1 MVTIQT
7 VLESVKNYLPSA
19 DLERIARAFDFA
31 NEAHKNQKRF
41 SGEPYIIHPLSVAS
55 ILTDFHPDED
65 TIIAALLHDVVE
77 DTEHTIE
84 DIERN
89 FGPQVKNLC
98 WGMVKLSKVRSKLN
112 DPQVNNLRKL
122 FLAMAKDFRVVL
134 LKLCDRLHN
143 IKTLEFV
150 RPEKRIR
157 IAQETLNV
165 YAPIA
170 GRLGIYSLKT
180 QLEDMCFKYTNPEA
194 YTNIANQLIESEK
207 WREQY
212 IENAKKVIAENLRS
226 EGISA
231 NVDGRVKSIYSIY
244 RKMFKKEKN
253 SLGEIFDIFAMR
265 VVLPDI
271 YKYGKEYT
279 GHLYT
284 ALGVIHKNSTPL
296 ANRFKDYI
304 AVPKINGYRSLHT
317 TVMGLGPKDNPQ
329 PTEVQLRT
337 ESMHEYAEYG
347 IAAHWM
353 YEEVGSVNLAAL
365 DEVIKRYS
373 DKKDP
378 KDFEEAL
385 ASSSVNFFKQ
395 HKAWIAGLGKAS
407 RNTKS
412 NPELMEGLRVDVF
425 SDRIFVLTPRGDVQD
440 LPVGATPIDFA
451 YAVHSDIGDT
461 CVGAKVNGNI
471 VPIDYA
477 LKNGEVV
484 EIITRKNATPSQ
496 YWLSFVK
503 TNHARSR
510 IRSWFHGL
518 DDDKNFKDGKEMV
531 NEKLAQLGRP
541 QLDEGLS
548 LLKNIEG
555 NKISLKDRQELISEV
570 GRGALLPFAL
580 IKKILTLEE
589 IIIGRKLFDPPKPR
603 ELKKIPAEQDLPK
616 VLIDGEENM
625 PYQFVRC
632 CDASFAD
639 ELVGYVTRGNGVS
652 IHKRTC
658 SVLQNM
664 QDARMIPVSVTG
676 GMRSYPVS
684 IKVEADDR
692 VGLMRDVSQVIGN
705 NKINIIDFS
714 VRAAQ
719 ENRVDINVIVGINNF
734 DQLDRMLYS
743 LEKISSVRRAFKVN

>member
-7 VLESVKNYLPSA
+7 VLESVKKYLPSA
-19 DLERIARAFDFA
+19 DLERIGRAFDFA

-77 DTEHTIE
+77 DTRCTIE
-84 DIERN
+84 DIERD
-89 FGPQVKNLC
+89 FGPQVKSLC
-98 WGMVKLSKVRSKLN
+98 WGMVKLSKVHSRLN
-112 DPQVNNLRKL
+112 DPQVDNLRKL

-170 GRLGIYSLKT
+170 GRLGIYRLKS

-194 YTNIANQLIESEK
+194 YNSIANQLTQSEK

-212 IENAKKVIAENLRS
+212 IENAKKIIAENLRA
-226 EGISA
+226 EGVSA
-231 NVDGRVKSIYSIY
+231 QVDGRVKSIYSIY
-244 RKMFKKEKN
+244 RKMSKKGKN
-253 SLGEIFDIFAMR
+253 ALDEVFDIFAMR

-284 ALGVIHKNSTPL
+284 ALGSIHKNFTPL

-317 TVMGLGPKDNPQ
+317 TVMGLGPKDSPQ

-337 ESMHEYAEYG
+337 RSMHEYAEYG

-353 YEEVGSVNLAAL
+353 YEEVGSVNLAAV
-365 DEVIKRYS
+365 DEIIRRYS
-373 DKKDP
+373 GKKDP
-378 KDFEEAL
+378 ADFEEAV

-395 HKAWIAGLGKAS
+395 HKAWITGLGKTS
-407 RNTKS
+407 RDTKS
-412 NPELMEGLRVDVF
+412 NPELMENLKIDIF

-471 VPIDYA
+471 VPIDYV

-496 YWLSFVK
+496 YWLSFAK
-503 TNHARSR
+503 TSHARNR
-510 IRSWFHGL
+510 VRSWFRGL
-518 DDDKNFKDGKEMV
+518 DEDKNFKDGRDMI

-541 QLDEGLS
+541 LLDDNLSMFRTVEG
-548 LLKNIEG
+548 K
-555 NKISLKDRQELISEV
+555 KTSLKQREEFIKKV
-570 GRGALLPFAL
+570 GRGALLPCAL
-580 IKKILTLEE
+580 IKKVLTLEE
-589 IIIGRKLFDPPKPR
+589 IIIGRKLFDHLKTR
-603 ELKKIPAEQDLPK
+603 EFKKIPTEENLPK
-616 VLIDGEENM
+616 ILIDGEENM

-639 ELVGYVTRGNGVS
+639 ELVGYITRGKGVS

-664 QDARMIPVSVTG
+664 KDARLIPVSVIG
-676 GMRSYPVS
+676 GVKSYPVG
-684 IKVEADDR
+684 IRVEVEDR
-692 VGLMRDVSQVIGN
+692 VGLVRDISQVIAD

-714 VRAAQ
+714 KGTVH
-719 ENRVDINVIVGINNF
+719 ENHIDINIIVGINNF